1 MLKQREELL
10 DFALQLA
17 KAAADQ
23 IMLRYQN
30 CVVNTKPDGTEVTE
44 ADRRAEEA
52 VREMITRH
60 FPDAN
65 ILGEEF
71 GATDGSK
78 TRYRWVIDPLDG
90 TTWFTLGV
98 PIFGTLI
105 ALLEDDEPLAGV
117 IHFPVTGETIY
128 AGKGLGC
135 WFKGGDATA
144 VQVHVASK
152 VGLKEAVVSA
162 AGIHSSNIHF
172 DRGERPYNLTGLIHQ
187 VKKLRFCGDCLQHAL
202 VCRGRIHAAIDTLMQ
217 PWDSAAIVPCI
228 NEAGGIVTTLSGE
241 RKGVVFGGNLLTSC
255 DTSLHHQ
262 ILELLQSSEDRPA
275 LLRPRRI
282 P

>member
-1 MLKQREELL
+1 MFKQRQELL

-17 KAAADQ
+17 RAAADQ
-23 IMLRYQN
+23 IRPHYHN
-30 CVVNTKPDGTEVTE
+30 CVVDTKPDGTEVTE

-105 ALLEDDEPLAGV
+105 AFLEDDEPLAGV

-128 AGKGLGC
+128 AGKGLAAG
-135 WFKGGDATA
+135 
-144 VQVHVASK
+144 S
-152 VGLKEAVVSA
+152 KEATPQLYRFMS
-162 AGIHSSNIHF
+162 
-172 DRGERPYNLTGLIHQ
+172 
-187 VKKLRFCGDCLQHAL
+187 LRRLD
-202 VCRGRIHAAIDTLMQ
+202 
-217 PWDSAAIVPCI
+217 
-228 NEAGGIVTTLSGE
+228 
-241 RKGVVFGGNLLTSC
+241 
-255 DTSLHHQ
+255 
-262 ILELLQSSEDRPA
+262 
-275 LLRPRRI
+275 
-282 P
+282 